1 MNPKYLFFFVITF
14 ILCTGCTTLSKEDI
28 KQLEGYWE
36 IDSVKAHG
44 ETFSPKGSAP
54 AIDHYTL
61 VNDSVGFK
69 KKLVPSFGEKYSSSE
84 DLIQFRLVVKNGS
97 YFIQFFN
104 ALQTWEEKIT
114 SISAEE
120 LILFHS
126 EKTYHYKRHQKITLE

>member
-1 MNPKYLFFFVITF
+1 MVKLLAQKVLRQRLIT
-14 ILCTGCTTLSKEDI
+14 TPLSMTVWD
-28 KQLEGYWE
+28 L
-36 IDSVKAHG
+36 
-44 ETFSPKGSAP
+44 
-54 AIDHYTL
+54 
-61 VNDSVGFK
+61 K

-84 DLIQFRLVVKNGS
+84 DLIQFRLVLKNGS